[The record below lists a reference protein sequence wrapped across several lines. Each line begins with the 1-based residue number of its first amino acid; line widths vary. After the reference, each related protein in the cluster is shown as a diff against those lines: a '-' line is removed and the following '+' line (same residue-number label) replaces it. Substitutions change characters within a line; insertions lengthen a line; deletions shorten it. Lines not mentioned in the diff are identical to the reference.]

1 MRAVLRSIIDW
12 FQRARDDLR
21 QAVSQK
27 VLDRSLSQDGPFSN
41 RVLFIRWDAKLGDT
55 VVLSWA
61 LRELKAHRPDL
72 SIALITG
79 AAYTSLYRDAYQIDQ
94 VFEAPKRM
102 GWVRLFRIARQL
114 RRPRYVVHLSERMK
128 ARDMFFLRCL
138 RPAQVIGL
146 DDSLDLVN
154 VKLGVAT
161 RSMHFSEKLCGWLES
176 INVPTDKRQY
186 WIPTQN
192 QSHFLAQNQDQKRDQ
207 RQDQAPFLDKFKV
220 AGRKLIGLCPF
231 GASRQRRFSDEALW
245 VLLREVLAIKD
256 CAVFL
261 FITHEQREPMA
272 AFLRQNSLEK
282 DVYFDPT
289 TDLVA
294 LFDQVRGCD
303 AVVSVDTG
311 IVHVASGLNK
321 PLLAIYNPD
330 GPGEENFACWH
341 PNSDQAIVLIAQRTK
356 PQRID
361 KLDPVALKSAVARL
375 GSLIEAQA
383 R

>member
-1 MRAVLRSIIDW
+1 MRGVLRSIIDW

-27 VLDRSLSQDGPFSN
+27 VLDRSLRQDGRFSDT
-41 RVLFIRWDAKLGDT
+41 VLFIRWDAKLGDT

-79 AAYTSLYRDAYQIDQ
+79 AAYISLYRDAYKIDQ

-102 GWVRLFRIARQL
+102 GWRLLARVARQL
-114 RRPRYVVHLSERMK
+114 GRPRYVVHLSERMK

-138 RPAQVIGL
+138 QPAWVIGL

-154 VKLGVAT
+154 VKLGAAT
-161 RSMHFSEKLCGWLES
+161 RGMHFSEKLCGWLES
-176 INVPTDKRQY
+176 INVPTEKRQY
-186 WIPTQN
+186 WIPTQKQNHSRAHDQN
-192 QSHFLAQNQDQKRDQ
+192 QSEDQ
-207 RQDQAPFLDKFKV
+207 PLDTFKLG
-220 AGRKLIGLCPF
+220 GRKLIGLCPF
-231 GASRQRRFSDEALW
+231 GASRQRRFSDKALLI
-245 VLLREVLAIKD
+245 LLREVLVLKD
-256 CAVFL
+256 CAVLL

-272 AFLRQNSLEK
+272 AFLKQNSLEK

-289 TDLVA
+289 ADLVA

-330 GPGEENFACWH
+330 GPGGENFACWH
-341 PNSDQAIVLIAQRTK
+341 PNSDHAIVLTAQAVK

-361 KLDPVALKSAVARL
+361 QLDPAALKSALARL

>member
-1 MRAVLRSIIDW
+1 MRGVLRSIIDW

-27 VLDRSLSQDGPFSN
+27 VLDRSLRQDGPFSDT
-41 RVLFIRWDAKLGDT
+41 VLFIRWDAKLGDT

-102 GWVRLFRIARQL
+102 GWGLLARIAKQL
-114 RRPRYVVHLSERMK
+114 GRPRYVVHLSERMK

-154 VKLGVAT
+154 VKLGAT
-161 RSMHFSEKLCGWLES
+161 TRGMHFSEKLCGWLES
-176 INVPTDKRQY
+176 INVPTEKRHY
-186 WIPTQN
+186 WIPTQK
-192 QSHFLAQNQDQKRDQ
+192 QSHSLSVDQDQSPDQ
-207 RQDQAPFLDKFKV
+207 PLAKLKLG
-220 AGRKLIGLCPF
+220 GRKLIGVCPF
-231 GASRQRRFSDEALW
+231 GASRQRRFSDEALL
-245 VLLREVLAIKD
+245 VLLREVLVLKD

-289 TDLVA
+289 TDLVT

-311 IVHVASGLNK
+311 IVHVASGLSK

-330 GPGEENFACWH
+330 GLGEENFACWQ
-341 PNSDQAIVLIAQRTK
+341 PNSDQAIVLIAQPVK

-361 KLDPVALKSAVARL
+361 KLDPVALKSAVVSL
-375 GSLIEAQA
+375 GRLIEAQA